1 MPQSDSATL
10 DLFENY
16 QDYLALQHLYQAAL
30 KQLQMKFEVLN
41 DEFQIRTGRSPI
53 HHIETR
59 LKSTASILAKLQKSG
74 CEVTLDSARTSTI
87 WPVCG
92 WCAATLTMCMPW
104 QRCCCASRM
113 SAW

>member
-41 DEFQIRTGRSPI
+41 DEFQIRTGRSI
-53 HHIETR
+53 SH
-59 LKSTASILAKLQKSG
+59 TAK
-74 CEVTLDSARTSTI
+74 TLF
-87 WPVCG
+87 
-92 WCAATLTMCMPW
+92 
-104 QRCCCASRM
+104 
-113 SAW
+113 

>member
-41 DEFQIRTGRSPI
+41 FRFAPDGAP
-53 HHIETR
+53 
-59 LKSTASILAKLQKSG
+59 SI
-74 CEVTLDSARTSTI
+74 TSR
-87 WPVCG
+87 PG
-92 WCAATLTMCMPW
+92 
-104 QRCCCASRM
+104 
-113 SAW
+113 

>member
-59 LKSTASILAKLQKSG
+59 LKSTASILAKLQKRG
-74 CEVTLDSARTSTI
+74 CEVTLDSAKQNINDLAGVRV
-87 WPVCG
+87 VCG
-92 WCAATLTMCMPW
+92 YIDDVYCLLYTSPSP
-104 QRCCCASRM
+104 RDRG
-113 SAW
+113 